1 MMSMTFLKKYT
12 TTSKNFLIFKK
23 NIRKMCLTEW
33 GLWGIILAWNN
44 FLTGKSV

>member
-1 MMSMTFLKKYT
+1 MSMTFFEKIY
-12 TTSKNFLIFKK
+12 SDGVKNSAQK